1 MITDYYLMEVL
12 YIIQKKCVACV
23 VIHRQLYQLQMM
35 RTKELKSEDS
45 VFTERMNREKVL
57 MEQIIDA
64 AMKTMKDALYE
75 IIIKAYENSS
85 IPSSLIE

>member
-1 MITDYYLMEVL
+1 
-12 YIIQKKCVACV
+12 
-23 VIHRQLYQLQMM
+23 MM